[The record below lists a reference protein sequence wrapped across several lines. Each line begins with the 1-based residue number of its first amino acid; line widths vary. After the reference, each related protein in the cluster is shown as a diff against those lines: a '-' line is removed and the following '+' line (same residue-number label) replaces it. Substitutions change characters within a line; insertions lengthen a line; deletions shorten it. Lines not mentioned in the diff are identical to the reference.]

1 MNYEIY
7 IKESP
12 DGQGT
17 IENGG
22 VPAPLSWSEF
32 FQQWE
37 EACHEAWEDGH
48 QEPEVTLPLNVFPG
62 GAALANPITGRLVP
76 VTRISPFTWV
86 KS

>member
-7 IKESP
+7 IKESS
-12 DGQGT
+12 DGQGK

-37 EACHEAWEDGH
+37 EA
-48 QEPEVTLPLNVFPG
+48 
-62 GAALANPITGRLVP
+62 
-76 VTRISPFTWV
+76 S
-86 KS
+86 